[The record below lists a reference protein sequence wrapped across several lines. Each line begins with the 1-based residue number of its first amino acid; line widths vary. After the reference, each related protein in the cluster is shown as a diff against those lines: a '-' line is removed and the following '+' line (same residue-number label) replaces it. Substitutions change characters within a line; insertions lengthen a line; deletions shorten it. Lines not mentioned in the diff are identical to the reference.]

1 MFTTVPQFI
10 NLYVESLDEEIR
22 KHSPGQKLSRLQG
35 TWLKFC
41 LMGILLTHSVCWAA
55 FERGSLGKYRLG
67 AISWMFRRSRIAWEG
82 IWEASISLV
91 LQQYGLV
98 EGVLVADDTD
108 HQRAKQTAKIW
119 KAYKIFDKKTGGYFN
134 GQTVVFLILVTPKIT
149 LPVGFRFYQP
159 DPQQKAWKK
168 EDQRLKKAGLS
179 KAQRPPAPA
188 PDPRYPSKVELVL
201 EMIRAFRK
209 HHPEIKVKAVLAD
222 ALYGTQ
228 AFMDEASLLCGQV
241 QVISQLKSDQ
251 TVWFRNRKISLPE
264 YFNRYPGVPTRLRIR
279 GGQEVDVVVGS
290 ARLFVCAHGKKRFVI
305 ALKYSGE
312 TEYRFLVATD
322 LSWRTQDI
330 LQTHTLR
337 WLVEVFFEDW
347 KLYEGW
353 GQMAKQPGEEG
364 SSRGLILSLLL
375 DHALLL
381 HPEQRAR
388 LENKLPASTVGSLQ
402 RLIQGEAI
410 LEEVRSVLTAE
421 NVAES
426 LAQLAERV
434 KLWFP
439 LTPSRKHMSGNNLGR
454 QEPTPSLRY
463 RAREACAFA

>member
-1 MFTTVPQFI
+1 MFSTVLPFI
-10 NLYVESLDEEIR
+10 NLHVDSLDEAIR
-22 KHSPGQKLSRLQG
+22 KSSPGQKLSRIQKA
-35 TWLKFC
+35 WLKFC
-41 LMGILLTHSVCWAA
+41 LMGILLTNSVCWAA
-55 FERGSLGKYRLG
+55 FERGSLGKYQVG
-67 AISWMFRRSRIAWEG
+67 AIAWMFRHSRIAWEE
-82 IWEASISLV
+82 IWQASISLV
-91 LQQYGLV
+91 LRQYGLR
-98 EGVLVADDTD
+98 EGILVADDTD
-108 HQRAKQTAKIW
+108 HRRAKLTPAIW
-119 KAYKIFDKKTGGYFN
+119 RTYKIFDKKTGGYFN
-134 GQTVVFLILVTPKIT
+134 GQTLVFLILVTPKIT
-149 LPVGFRFYQP
+149 VSVGFRFYQP
-159 DPQQKAWKK
+159 DPQLKAWKK
-168 EDQRLKKAGLS
+168 EDERLKKAGQS
-179 KAQRPPAPA
+179 KAQRPPAPT
-188 PDPRYPSKVELVL
+188 PDPKYPTKAELVL
-201 EMIRAFRK
+201 DMIREFRK
-209 HHPEIKVKAVLAD
+209 HHPEVKVKAVLAD

-251 TVWFRNRKISLPE
+251 TIWFRNRKLSLVE
-264 YFNRYPGVPTRLRIR
+264 YFKRYPGVATRLRIR
-279 GGQEVDVVVGS
+279 GGKEVEVMVGS
-290 ARLFVCAHGKKRFVI
+290 ARLFVHAHGQKRFVI
-305 ALKYSGE
+305 AVKYSGA
-312 TEYRFLVATD
+312 TDYRFLVATD

-388 LENKLPASTVGSLQ
+388 LENRLPVSTVGSLQ

-434 KLWFP
+434 KLWCP
-439 LTPSRKHMSGNNLGR
+439 LTPSKKHMSGNDLGR
-454 QEPTPSLRY
+454 QEPSPSLRY
-463 RAREACAFA
+463 RALEVSASA

>member
-1 MFTTVPQFI
+1 MFTTVPLFI
-10 NLYVESLDEEIR
+10 NRYVESLDEEVR
-22 KHSPGQKLSRLQG
+22 KHSPGQKLSRIQG
-35 TWLKFC
+35 AWLKFC
-41 LMGILLTHSVCWAA
+41 LTGILLTHSVCWAA

-67 AISWMFRRSRIAWEG
+67 ALSWMFRRSRIVWDG

-91 LQQYGLV
+91 LKQYGLV

-108 HQRAKQTAKIW
+108 HQRAKRTAKIW
-119 KAYKIFDKKTGGYFN
+119 KAHKIFDKKTGGYFN
-134 GQTVVFLILVTPKIT
+134 GQTLVFLLLVTARIT
-149 LPVGFRFYQP
+149 LPVGFGFYQP
-159 DPQQKAWKK
+159 NPKQVAWKK
-168 EDQRLKKAGLS
+168 EDQRLKKAGRS

-188 PDPRYPSKVELVL
+188 PDANYPTKMERVL
-201 EMIRAFRK
+201 EMIGAFRK

-228 AFMDEASLLCGQV
+228 GFMDEASRRCGQV
-241 QVISQLKSDQ
+241 QVISQLKNDQ
-251 TVWFRNRKISLPE
+251 TVWFRNRKCSLME
-264 YFNRYPGVPTRLRIR
+264 YFNRYPGAPTRLRIR
-279 GGQEVDVVVGS
+279 GGKEKDVVVGS
-290 ARLFVCAHGKKRFVI
+290 ARLFVRAHGKKRFVI

-330 LQTHTLR
+330 LRTHTLR

-353 GQMAKQPGEEG
+353 GQMAKQPGAEG
-364 SSRGLILSLLL
+364 SNRGLILSLLL

-388 LENKLPASTVGSLQ
+388 LENQQPASTVGSLQ
-402 RLIQGEAI
+402 RFIQGEAI
-410 LEEVRSVLTAE
+410 LEEVRSLLTAE
-421 NVAES
+421 NVAEG
-426 LAQLAERV
+426 LTQLAERV

-439 LTPSRKHMSGNNLGR
+439 LTPSKKHMSGNDLGR
-454 QEPTPSLRY
+454 QEPSPSLRY
-463 RAREACAFA
+463 RAREVCAST